1 MYPESIKNLIEG
13 FKLLPGIGGKSAE
26 RLAFHVLTMEED
38 RVKYLTESI
47 EEAKKKIKQCKK
59 CNNYSEKEV
68 CNICS
73 DESRNKKVLCVVEDK
88 KSVFMFEQLG
98 TYDGYYHVIDD
109 LISPLNGI
117 NPEDV
122 GIDKLV
128 KRIEQENY
136 EEIIIAVKPSIEGE
150 TTSLYIKKILD
161 GMNLKVSK
169 IASGVPMG
177 ADIEYIDQLTLQR
190 ALKDRKEI

>member
-26 RLAFHVLTMEED
+26 RLAFHVLSMEKD
-38 RVKYLTESI
+38 RVKYLSESI
-47 EEAKKKIKQCKK
+47 EEAKEKIKQCTV
-59 CNNYSEKEV
+59 CNNYSEKMT
-68 CNICS
+68 CDICS

-88 KSVFMFEQLG
+88 KSVFMLEQLG

-128 KRIEQENY
+128 KRIETENY

-150 TTSLYIKKILD
+150 TTSLYIKKILE
-161 GMNLKVSK
+161 GMNLTVSK

>member
-26 RLAFHVLTMEED
+26 RLAFHVLSMEKD
-38 RVKYLTESI
+38 RVKYLSESI
-47 EEAKKKIKQCKK
+47 EEAKEKIKQCTV
-59 CNNYSEKEV
+59 CNNYSEKKT
-68 CNICS
+68 CDICS

-88 KSVFMFEQLG
+88 KSVFMLEQLG

-128 KRIEQENY
+128 KRIETENY

-150 TTSLYIKKILD
+150 TTSLYIKKILE
-161 GMNLKVSK
+161 GMNLTVSK

>member
-161 GMNLKVSK
+161 GMNLKISK